1 MSCLKQRLSPLARI
15 SLLFDKHSASSVEGM
30 LLGTGQIG
38 GRTALFYA
46 QDFSVRGG
54 SLSLKQAESICSIL
68 KEARSLKVPVIGIFE
83 SGGARIE
90 EGADSLYGFSKVFA
104 QIVRCSGIVPQI
116 SLIVGPTAGGSV
128 YSPALT
134 DFIFMTR
141 ARSFMFLTGPEVV
154 RAATGEQVTAEQL
167 GGSEVHELDTGLVDG
182 TFENEVEMFQGIR
195 SLFAY
200 LPAGET
206 MQTGNCAVTDCGDSA
221 LLNSIIPPNATEP
234 YDMKLVVKC
243 ILDSG
248 SFYELKSNYGA
259 NLITGFG
266 RLGGNVVGIVAN
278 QPQVLSGALD
288 CASSEKGA
296 KFVNFCNAFS
306 IPILTLVDVPGF
318 LPGTEQES
326 KGVIREGAKLLRAY
340 ASAQQSAKA
349 CVMLRKAFGGAYCV
363 MSSKGL
369 DDSGRTLN
377 YAWPNA
383 QVAVMGAKAAAS
395 LFLKK
400 NASKEQVEEKIKQL
414 EMENREIQRLVHK
427 GYIDRIIQPS
437 ETRETL
443 IRDLFSKEKVH

>member
-167 GGSEVHELDTGLVDG
+167 GGSEVHELD
-182 TFENEVEMFQGIR
+182 
-195 SLFAY
+195 
-200 LPAGET
+200 
-206 MQTGNCAVTDCGDSA
+206 
-221 LLNSIIPPNATEP
+221 
-234 YDMKLVVKC
+234 
-243 ILDSG
+243 
-248 SFYELKSNYGA
+248 
-259 NLITGFG
+259 
-266 RLGGNVVGIVAN
+266 
-278 QPQVLSGALD
+278 
-288 CASSEKGA
+288 
-296 KFVNFCNAFS
+296 
-306 IPILTLVDVPGF
+306 
-318 LPGTEQES
+318 
-326 KGVIREGAKLLRAY
+326 
-340 ASAQQSAKA
+340 
-349 CVMLRKAFGGAYCV
+349 CV
-363 MSSKGL
+363 
-369 DDSGRTLN
+369 
-377 YAWPNA
+377 
-383 QVAVMGAKAAAS
+383 
-395 LFLKK
+395 
-400 NASKEQVEEKIKQL
+400 
-414 EMENREIQRLVHK
+414 
-427 GYIDRIIQPS
+427 
-437 ETRETL
+437 
-443 IRDLFSKEKVH
+443 